1 MRSTWKPSAG
11 IASKNLL
18 KTGLDQDWT
27 RARQPESQGAWH
39 QGARRPQEMATGLA
53 AVSASPAQLAC
64 GYR

>member
-39 QGARRPQEMATGLA
+39 QEMATGLA